1 MSNAVYAVVSEK
13 GVLRVLRVPV
23 SHAND
28 RFLILAA
35 PYPMPNGSSKR
46 ILNRQEPIIPDT
58 PQNAIR
64 FYLAFLRNQ
73 RAEHELM
80 MQILDKRIQGGEAL
94 MAAQA
99 EATPEDGEAGPNV
112 STGIST

>member
-1 MSNAVYAVVSEK
+1 MSDALYAVVSEK

-64 FYLAFLRNQ
+64 YYLAFLRNQ

-80 MQILDKRIQGGEAL
+80 MQIIDKRIQGGEAL
-94 MAAQA
+94 MAAQL
-99 EATPEDGEAGPNV
+99 EASQEANDRMQ
-112 STGIST
+112 TA

>member
-1 MSNAVYAVVSEK
+1 MILPMSDAVYAVVSDK
-13 GVLRVLRVPV
+13 GALRILRVPV
-23 SHAND
+23 SHANE
-28 RFLILAA
+28 RFLILTA

-64 FYLAFLRNQ
+64 YYLAFLRNQ

-80 MQILDKRIQGGEAL
+80 LQVLDKRIAGGEAL

-99 EATPEDGEAGPNV
+99 AAKPESDEAAAKV
-112 STGIST
+112 

>member
-1 MSNAVYAVVSEK
+1 MSDVLYAVVSEK
-13 GVLRVLRVPV
+13 GVLRLLKVPV
-23 SHAND
+23 SHANEQ
-28 RFLILAA
+28 FLILAA
-35 PYPMPNGSSKR
+35 PYPMPNGASKR

-64 FYLAFLRNQ
+64 FYLSFLRNQ

-80 MQILDKRIQGGEAL
+80 MQILDKRILAAEGL

-99 EATPEDGEAGPNV
+99 EVAPEANEG
-112 STGIST
+112 T